1 MPWEKTFDTDV
12 ALTKA
17 MEAFW
22 SRGYEATSISD
33 LVARMGINRGSLYD
47 TFGDKRSLFMSALRA
62 YGAVHLHDWTA
73 ALTRAHGPRGAIL
86 AAFERAVG
94 AALEGGGRDGCLLIN
109 TALELSPHDKEVADF
124 VGTCLADMEAFFR
137 DRIEQAQAA
146 GDIPGH
152 VAPVETAR
160 ALLGL
165 FVAIRVFARSRPDE
179 PLLRSLTD
187 QAEALLQ

>member
-33 LVARMGINRGSLYD
+33 LVERMGINRGSLYD

-73 ALTRAHGPRGAIL
+73 ARGPGGRRPRWLLADQHGPGA
-86 AAFERAVG
+86 F
-94 AALEGGGRDGCLLIN
+94 
-109 TALELSPHDKEVADF
+109 
-124 VGTCLADMEAFFR
+124 
-137 DRIEQAQAA
+137 
-146 GDIPGH
+146 
-152 VAPVETAR
+152 AP
-160 ALLGL
+160 
-165 FVAIRVFARSRPDE
+165 
-179 PLLRSLTD
+179 
-187 QAEALLQ
+187 